1 MRISE
6 LYRCRLARTENNFD
20 TRALWRMI
28 HDQKTSAV
36 AGGNFACDGQPQS
49 TAIAAAPGCA
59 VERIKHP
66 LAFRSGDA
74 RSVILYENRRRALA
88 HTKRNFAACASVT
101 DSVVDQIADQLA
113 EQLWL
118 AVHRGASFRPVI
130 TEVDIVLDCRVRP
143 LLELVSR
150 ELGKIEIGHHHRA
163 RR

>member
-1 MRISE
+1 M
-6 LYRCRLARTENNFD
+6 AGTENNFD

-74 RSVILYENRRRALA
+74 RSIILYENRRRALA
-88 HTKRNFAACASVT
+88 LPKCNFAACASVAPAAAAQAN
-101 DSVVDQIADQLA
+101 DSISWRSEVRRVVGDTRKAV
-113 EQLWL
+113 EQSLSCRRHACRRRRWRL
-118 AVHRGASFRPVI
+118 M
-130 TEVDIVLDCRVRP
+130 IVRQSP
-143 LLELVSR
+143 SSR
-150 ELGKIEIGHHHRA
+150 TVAIW
-163 RR
+163 